1 MTQKSLGYV
10 ELEWECP
17 NCGSRNPGSQR
28 TCAQCG
34 APHPDDVQFVQ
45 AAQEK
50 IITDEKALAAAQAGP
65 DIHCAYCGA
74 RNPATA
80 KNCKQCG
87 ADLAEGQAR
96 AAGQVVGAL
105 RTGEAPPLIC
115 PTCGSAN
122 PATARK
128 CSQCGAPLVQP
139 RPAAAPTE
147 PTAGKSGCGILL
159 LILVGIAAL
168 IGIFLLLSSRTSE
181 LVGQVSDVN
190 WRRAIAVEALM
201 PVTRESWRDEIP
213 VGAQVGQ
220 CVNRVHHVQD
230 EPAPGAREVCGTPY
244 VVDQGSGYGKVVQD
258 CRYEV
263 YADWCQYMTTDWVP
277 VEPLVAEGH
286 DLNPTWPAAIMQNDR
301 RTGQRQEQY
310 VVTFIANDKT
320 YQYRAG
326 SAEEF
331 ARYTIGSRW
340 RLSVNTFGA
349 VTGLEAAP

>member
-1 MTQKSLGYV
+1 MVQKSLGYV

-17 NCGSRNPGSQR
+17 SCKTRNPGSQR

-50 IITDEKALAAAQAGP
+50 IITDEKAIAAAQAGP
-65 DIHCAYCGA
+65 DVHCAYCGA

-80 KNCKQCG
+80 RNCKQCG
-87 ADLAEGQAR
+87 ADLAEGKAR
-96 AAGQVVGAL
+96 AAGQVLGGL
-105 RTGEAPPLIC
+105 RTEAAPPLIC
-115 PTCGSAN
+115 PTCGAAN
-122 PATARK
+122 SATARK
-128 CSQCGAPLVQP
+128 CSQCGAALVQPKPATAPP
-139 RPAAAPTE
+139 RPAAQ
-147 PTAGKSGCGILL
+147 KSSCGILL
-159 LILVGIAAL
+159 LVLVGIVAL
-168 IGIFLLLSSRTSE
+168 VGVFLLLRSRTSE

-190 WRRAIAVEALM
+190 WRRTIAVEALM

-213 VGAQVGQ
+213 SDVQVGQ
-220 CVNRVHHVQD
+220 CVKRVHHTQD
-230 EPAPGAREVCGTPY
+230 QPEPGAKEVCGTPY

-263 YADWCQYMTTDWVP
+263 YADWCQYKTTDWVL
-277 VEPLVAEGH
+277 VDPLIAEGQ
-286 DLNPTWPAAIMQNDR
+286 DLNPVWPAAPAQKDR
-301 RTGQRQEQY
+301 RPGARQEQY

-320 YQYRAG
+320 YQYRVA

-331 ARYTIGSRW
+331 ARYTVGSRW

-349 VTGLEAAP
+349 VTSVEPAQ